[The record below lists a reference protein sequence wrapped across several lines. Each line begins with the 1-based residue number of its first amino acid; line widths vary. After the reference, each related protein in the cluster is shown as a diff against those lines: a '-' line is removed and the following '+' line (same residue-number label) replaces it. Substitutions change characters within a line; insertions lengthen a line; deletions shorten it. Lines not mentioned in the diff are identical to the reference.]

1 MLMLLISVCLVFYFP
16 LFQLPLYHSL
26 QTLVIMSHR
35 CRKIMEVLNKIF
47 FRSYSSLFIVFPKSG
62 RLSVY
67 ISAFLSLVQGYN
79 LPQPAQ
85 ETNPGNF

>member
-1 MLMLLISVCLVFYFP
+1 
-16 LFQLPLYHSL
+16 
-26 QTLVIMSHR
+26 
-35 CRKIMEVLNKIF
+35 MEVSNKIF
-47 FRSYSSLFIVFPKSG
+47 FRCYSSLFIVFPKSG

-67 ISAFLSLVQGYN
+67 FSTFLSLVEGYN